1 MTPFTPPMAA
11 FAFDIDGVLTQGSN
25 ALPQAKRILNYLSGY
40 NPWKLNFPFVLITNG
55 GGKPERDR
63 CTELSNLLET
73 KIDEDMFMQSHTVVG
88 SRVLPYLDQYQT
100 KPILVLGG
108 AGDTCR
114 LIAQDYGFRDVLI
127 PADVFCW
134 NKDIWP
140 LHTPT
145 QEEQQIARV
154 RYSAVFKNPNHSAFQ
169 QRDFDFSEKPI
180 AAAFVFHDPRNWA
193 PDVQILL
200 DIVRYGSQTLPAF
213 VGRRG
218 DRGQHH
224 STEGD
229 KRVELVFCNPDL
241 VWRGAYPEPRLGQGG
256 FRYAFQSIHTALE
269 GKPYNATI
277 LGKPST
283 ETYRHAE
290 NMIMNLSSRAYGT
303 NIPKSSM

>member
-1 MTPFTPPMAA
+1 
-11 FAFDIDGVLTQGSN
+11 
-25 ALPQAKRILNYLSGY
+25 
-40 NPWKLNFPFVLITNG
+40 
-55 GGKPERDR
+55 
-63 CTELSNLLET
+63 
-73 KIDEDMFMQSHTVVG
+73 MFMQSHTVVG

-108 AGDTCR
+108 IGDTCR
-114 LIAQDYGFRDVLI
+114 RIAQDYGFRDVLI

-145 QEEQQIARV
+145 QEEQQTAR
-154 RYSAVFKNPNHSAFQ
+154 
-169 QRDFDFSEKPI
+169 RDFDFSEKPI

-213 VGRRG
+213 VGR
-218 DRGQHH
+218 
-224 STEGD
+224 
-229 KRVELVFCNPDL
+229 
-241 VWRGAYPEPRLGQGG
+241 GAYPEPRLGQGG

-269 GKPYNATI
+269 GRPYNATI

-303 NIPKSSM
+303 NIPKSSIFMIGDNPESDIAGANKAGWNSVLVHTGVFSPGEQTPSHIPTFQARDVEEAVHLALQRVSGQELPLP

>member
-1 MTPFTPPMAA
+1 
-11 FAFDIDGVLTQGSN
+11 
-25 ALPQAKRILNYLSGY
+25 
-40 NPWKLNFPFVLITNG
+40 
-55 GGKPERDR
+55 
-63 CTELSNLLET
+63 
-73 KIDEDMFMQSHTVVG
+73 MFMQSHTVVG

-108 AGDTCR
+108 IGDTCR
-114 LIAQDYGFRDVLI
+114 RIAQDYGFRDVLI

-145 QEEQQIARV
+145 QEEQQIAR
-154 RYSAVFKNPNHSAFQ
+154 
-169 QRDFDFSEKPI
+169 RDFDFSEKPI

-213 VGRRG
+213 VGKRG
-218 DRGQHH
+218 DRRQNH
-224 STEGD
+224 STDGD

-269 GKPYNATI
+269 GRPYNATI

-303 NIPKSSM
+303 NIPKSSIFMIGGGSDTLSFASDTN